1 MKNTGPIVIVD
12 DDLDDHYIFS
22 EVIEKMQLKNKIKA
36 FTGSSDALSYL
47 KATTDSPV
55 IILCDINMPEM
66 DGFELRRKINED
78 EALRKKSIPF
88 VFLTTG
94 VSKPQVLEAYNL
106 TVQGLFLK
114 ESSFAALEHTLRLIL
129 DYWDLCK
136 HPRNVD

>member
-1 MKNTGPIVIVD
+1 MKNTGPIIIVD
-12 DDLDDHYIFS
+12 DDLDDHYIFG
-22 EVIEKMQLKNKIKA
+22 EVITKMQLRNQIKA
-36 FTGSSDALSYL
+36 FTASTDALSYL
-47 KATTDSPV
+47 RTTTDSPV

-78 EALRKKSIPF
+78 DYLRQKSIPF

-94 VSKPQVLEAYNL
+94 VSRAQVLEAYNL

-114 ESSFAALEHTLRLIL
+114 ESSFGAMEHTLRLIL